1 MLPLPPTQQRLQR
14 LHDFVAKK
22 RGFSIRCLRFT
33 NRVTSAHARLASG
46 WLAHLCREGVEPSGL
61 LRKVS
66 GSLHPFPLSKAC
78 PDASWAHA
86 LRWAMDS
93 PAGQPAYWASR
104 LGLVRRFA
112 EYRSSA
118 DPRTEVPP
126 LGLLPHSYRRKSP
139 YVYSDDDIQKLITEA
154 QQLRSPKGLRAT
166 TFYTLFGLLAVAGLR
181 ISECLTLDR
190 QDVDLAEG
198 TPASVAL
205 SGQLPGSCR

>member
-1 MLPLPPTQQRLQR
+1 MRFFFLFRPMRFTPEFPFLTS
-14 LHDFVAKK
+14 K
-22 RGFSIRCLRFT
+22 RGLRCTLQLALHHRRRPPRCGNGPGIR
-33 NRVTSAHARLASG
+33 AHARLASG
-46 WLAHLCREGVEPSGL
+46 WLTHLCREGVEPSGL
-61 LRKVS
+61 QRKVS

-126 LGLLPHSYRRKSP
+126 LGLLPHSY
-139 YVYSDDDIQKLITEA
+139 
-154 QQLRSPKGLRAT
+154 
-166 TFYTLFGLLAVAGLR
+166 
-181 ISECLTLDR
+181 
-190 QDVDLAEG
+190 
-198 TPASVAL
+198 
-205 SGQLPGSCR
+205 